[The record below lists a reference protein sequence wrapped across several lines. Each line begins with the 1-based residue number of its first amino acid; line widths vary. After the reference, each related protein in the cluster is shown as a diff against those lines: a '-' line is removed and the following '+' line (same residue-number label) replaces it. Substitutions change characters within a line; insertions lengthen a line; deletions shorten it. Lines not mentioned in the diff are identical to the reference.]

1 MRARLLKVAA
11 SIAVLAL
18 LASGSRAQV
27 ANDTCATALPIGEG
41 LVSGDTTLAQSEI
54 TGLGCSLEWFVKDVW
69 YRFDAVEKGQLKAT
83 FGCDGS
89 NFDPGLTLFKGA
101 CGAFVYGG
109 CNDDYCQFQSQI
121 QAMVSPSEPL
131 FIDVAGV
138 QGTIP
143 FGQFTL
149 KVTVDPI
156 SQLVVAAYRIGP
168 GGQGGFTGETM
179 SGDAFGEVAVLGDYD
194 RDGVVDVAVGA
205 PGDDE
210 EGSNAGAVWVLRQS
224 VDGTVLGQHKVAGM
238 GGSLTAGDAFG
249 ASVAGL
255 GDLDGDGD
263 LDLAVAAPLDDDGAA
278 DTGSIWI
285 LFLTPAATLPS
296 LAKISPLSGG
306 FGGAL
311 DSGDRFGS
319 GLAALGDVDG
329 DGVGDLAVGAERD
342 DDGGTDAGAVWI
354 VFLHSNGSV
363 KAWQKLSAT
372 SGGFLGSLEAG
383 DNFGAGVC
391 GAGDV
396 DGDGVPDLAVG
407 APFGGPGGEGAVW
420 TVLLHADGTIKAA
433 QQIGASLG
441 GFVAPLFPG
450 DQLGAS
456 LCGTGDVSGDGVPDL
471 AIGAPGVHYPGSSL
485 VVGSVFRVLLNADG
499 TVQQQ
504 TLLTEYTPDFFFPE
518 YPVGG
523 ALASP
528 GDIDGDGNGDLLV
541 GEAGTTSSINW
552 YMSVFLSPD
561 NPWATLTVGALAG
574 ASTFAPEL
582 RGKGPLQPGTPWELE
597 LSIAARHAPAA
608 FVAGTSAAQLP
619 FKGGILVPSP
629 AVVVSGLLTDGQ
641 GRLVLHG
648 IWPAGVPAGSLLWI
662 QGFVVDAGAPAGLS
676 ASNAVRARTP

>member
-18 LASGSRAQV
+18 LANGSRAQV
-27 ANDTCATALPIGEG
+27 ANDTCATAMPIGEG

-89 NFDPGLTLFKGA
+89 NFDPGLVVRKGE
-101 CGAFVYGG
+101 CGAFVYSD

-121 QAMVSPSEPL
+121 QAMVLPSQPL
-131 FIDVAGV
+131 YVEVAGV

-149 KVTVDPI
+149 KVTVDPV
-156 SQLVVAAYRIGP
+156 SQFVIAAYYVAQGV
-168 GGQGGFTGETM
+168 GGFTGPLK
-179 SGDAFGEVAVLGDYD
+179 SGDAFGEVAALGDYD
-194 RDGVVDVAVGA
+194 GDGVVDVAVGA
-205 PGDDE
+205 PGDDD

-224 VDGTVLGQHKVAGM
+224 VDGTVLAQHKLAGL
-238 GGSLTAGDAFG
+238 GGSLAAGDAFG
-249 ASVAGL
+249 TSIAGL

-263 LDLAVAAPLDDDGAA
+263 LDLAVAAPLDDDGATS
-278 DTGSIWI
+278 TGSVWI
-285 LFLTPAATLPS
+285 VFLTPGATLSS

-311 DSGDRFGS
+311 DSGDGFGS

-329 DGVGDLAVGAERD
+329 DGVGDLAVGASGD
-342 DDGGTDAGAVWI
+342 DDGGADAGAVWI
-354 VFLHSNGSV
+354 LFLHADGSV

-372 SGGFLGSLEAG
+372 SGGFPGPLEAG

-391 GAGDV
+391 AAGDI

-441 GFVAPLFPG
+441 GFDAPLFPG

-456 LCGTGDVSGDGVPDL
+456 LCSTGDVSGDGVPDL
-471 AIGAPGVHYPGSSL
+471 AIGAPGVHYPGGST
-485 VVGSVFRVLLNADG
+485 VVGSVFRVLLKADG

-504 TLLTEYTPDFFFPE
+504 KLLTEHTTESFFPAFA
-518 YPVGG
+518 VAGS
-523 ALASP
+523 LAFP
-528 GDIDGDGNGDLLV
+528 GDIDGDGNADLLV
-541 GEAGTTSSINW
+541 GEAGTTFDINW
-552 YMSVFLSPD
+552 YMTVFLSPD

-582 RGKGPLQPGTPWELE
+582 RGKGPLQPGTPWQLE
-597 LSIAARHAPAA
+597 LAIAARNSPAA
-608 FVAGTSAAQLP
+608 FVAGTSTADLP
-619 FKGGILVPSP
+619 FKGGILVPAP
-629 AVVVSGLLTDGQ
+629 AVVISGLLTDVH
-641 GRLVLHG
+641 GRLVLQG